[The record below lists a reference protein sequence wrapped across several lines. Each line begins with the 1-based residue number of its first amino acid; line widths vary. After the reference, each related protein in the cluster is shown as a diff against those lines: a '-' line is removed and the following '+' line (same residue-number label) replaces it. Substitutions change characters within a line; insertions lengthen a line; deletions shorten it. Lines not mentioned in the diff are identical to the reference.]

1 MMKKMAIQLVF
12 IIVIIAYLIYHN
24 FNLQNINGVIITI
37 MIGLW
42 VLAIVMM
49 VTLDRSKRS

>member
-42 VLAIVMM
+42 VLATMMM

>member
-42 VLAIVMM
+42 VLATVMM

>member
-24 FNLQNINGVIITI
+24 FNLQSINGVIITI

-42 VLAIVMM
+42 VLATVMM

>member
-1 MMKKMAIQLVF
+1 MMKKIAIQLIF
-12 IIVIIAYLIYHN
+12 VIMVIAYLMYHN

-42 VLAIVMM
+42 VLATVMM
-49 VTLDRSKRS
+49 ITLERSKRN